1 MFKSKEMIRR
11 LAMLLCLALVIGI
24 LPVGV
29 LSTPVPGNAV
39 PTGNLLTNG
48 GFEEG
53 TAGWKWCA
61 AYSSYADDKHSG
73 EKALQIADESDAAG
87 YSTKQVVAV
96 EAGKTYK
103 VSAWVKILSGKG
115 GYIGVYGISNPDAVS
130 FQQVDGWQEYS
141 LTITIPEGENQAE
154 IEFGAHKGQVVTYL
168 IDDVVFEEV
177 VEEPEDTEP
186 STEATE
192 PSTEATEPSTEATE
206 PAVSNPVVNGG
217 FENGTANWKWC
228 AVYSSYTDD
237 KHSGEKALKI
247 ADETDGNG
255 YSTKQVVTVEGGKIY
270 NVSVWTKI
278 LSGSGGYLAASG
290 TDIAVL
296 EKIVQS
302 GEWAQKTI
310 TIVVPEGVT
319 EVEIEIGTVKAQVVT
334 FLVDDVTVE
343 EVVSEPEETE
353 PSTEATEPSTE
364 DTEPATEATEPSTEA
379 TEPDD
384 GNLLVNGGFE
394 NGTANWKW
402 CAVYSSYTDD
412 KHSGSAALKIADESD
427 AAGYSTKQVV
437 AVEAGKTYKVSAWVK
452 ILSGK
457 GGYIGVYGISNPDAV
472 SFQQVDGWQEYSLTI
487 TIPEGENQ
495 AEIEFGAHKG
505 QVVTFLID
513 DVTVEEVVS
522 EPEETEPSTE
532 ATEPSTEDT
541 EPSTEATEP
550 STEATEPDDGN
561 LLVNG
566 GFENGTASWKWCAV
580 YSSYKNDKHS
590 GSAALKIADETDGAG
605 YYTTQIVPVEPGKT
619 YRLTAWVR
627 VTEGSGGYLAI
638 FGLGTDVDVLQ
649 KVVQE
654 DRWALNSITVTVPE
668 GVTEVTIE
676 VGTVKAQVVTML
688 VDDMKFREISPDEP
702 EETEP
707 PTEAT
712 EPSTEATE
720 PTEPVDPMKP
730 LEEDFETPMDENDL
744 NAGPAGWISNDD
756 VDDVYGSMIALGN
769 DELSHD
775 GNYLLMQ
782 MPGAW
787 KIQSRAF
794 PVEVGYQYTAAFVT
808 RKLFDNGVVAG
819 EAQLCFVS
827 ASGEVLEV
835 QKVAVGDTYGEW
847 AEASVAGV
855 APVGAA
861 KAYIVFTLEYNDIRK
876 EGDYAIDSLTVTRAL
891 EADFEQGETTPTEPS
906 VPGEPDDG
914 DNTGT
919 GDSVVLLP
927 VFGVMAAVVALAVLA
942 IGKRKFF

>member
-61 AYSSYADDKHSG
+61 VYSSYADDKHSG
-73 EKALQIADESDAAG
+73 EKALQFADESDAAG

-103 VSAWVKILSGKG
+103 VSAWVKVLSGKG
-115 GYIGVYGISNPDAVS
+115 GYIGVYGISNAVAVS
-130 FQQVDGWQEYS
+130 FQQSDEWTEYS
-141 LTITIPEGENQAE
+141 VTVTIPENATQAE
-154 IEFGAHKGQVVTYL
+154 VEFGAHKSQVVTYL

-192 PSTEATEPSTEATE
+192 PSTEATEP
-206 PAVSNPVVNGG
+206 VVNNPVVNGG
-217 FENGTANWKWC
+217 FEEGTA
-228 AVYSSYTDD
+228 
-237 KHSGEKALKI
+237 G
-247 ADETDGNG
+247 
-255 YSTKQVVTVEGGKIY
+255 
-270 NVSVWTKI
+270 
-278 LSGSGGYLAASG
+278 
-290 TDIAVL
+290 
-296 EKIVQS
+296 
-302 GEWAQKTI
+302 
-310 TIVVPEGVT
+310 
-319 EVEIEIGTVKAQVVT
+319 
-334 FLVDDVTVE
+334 
-343 EVVSEPEETE
+343 
-353 PSTEATEPSTE
+353 
-364 DTEPATEATEPSTEA
+364 
-379 TEPDD
+379 
-384 GNLLVNGGFE
+384 
-394 NGTANWKW
+394 WKW

-412 KHSGSAALKIADESD
+412 KHSGSAALKIADEADTAAYYTSRKVTVEGGKTYNVSAWTKILSGSGGYLAAFGTDIAVLEKIVQSGEWEQKTITIVVPEGVTEVEIEIGATKAQVVTFLVDDVTIEEVVSEPEVTEPSTEATEPSTEETEPSTEATEPSTEATEPDGNLLVNGGFEEGTASWKWCAAYSSYTDDKHSGSAALKIADESD
-427 AAGYSTKQVV
+427 AAGYYTKQAV

-457 GGYIGVYGISNPDAV
+457 GGYIGIYGISNATAV
-472 SFQQVDGWQEYSLTI
+472 SFETADGWQEYSVTV
-487 TIPEGENQ
+487 TIPADATQ
-495 AEIEFGAHKG
+495 AEVEFGAHKG
-505 QVVTFLID
+505 QVVTYLID
-513 DVTVEEVVS
+513 DVVFEEVTD
-522 EPEETEPSTE
+522 EPEVTEPSTE
-532 ATEPSTEDT
+532 ATEPSTEATEPSTEAT

-550 STEATEPDDGN
+550 STEATEPDGN

-566 GFENGTASWKWCAV
+566 GFEEGTASWKWCAV

-590 GSAALKIADETDGAG
+590 GSAALKFADETDGAG
-605 YYTTQIVPVEPGKT
+605 YYTTQKVPVEAGKT

-668 GVTEVTIE
+668 GVTEATIE
-676 VGTVKAQVVTML
+676 IGSVKSQVVTFL
-688 VDDMKFREISPDEP
+688 IDDVKFREVSPDEP

-720 PTEPVDPMKP
+720 PTAPVDPMKP
-730 LEEDFETPMDENDL
+730 FEENFETPMDENDL
-744 NAGPAGWISNDD
+744 NAGPAGWTSNDD
-756 VDDVYGSMIALGN
+756 VDGVYGSMISLGN
-769 DELSHD
+769 DAQSHD

-787 KIQSRAF
+787 KIQSSAF
-794 PVEVGYQYTAAFVT
+794 PVEVGYKYTAAFVT
-808 RKLFDNGVVAG
+808 RKLVDNDVVAG
-819 EAQLCFVS
+819 EAQLYFVS
-827 ASGEVLEV
+827 ASGEVLAVE
-835 QKVAVGDTYGEW
+835 KVAVGDAYGEW
-847 AEASVAGV
+847 KEAAVEAV
-855 APVGAA
+855 APAGAA
-861 KAYIVFTLEYNDIRK
+861 KAYIVFALEYSDIRK
-876 EGDYAIDSLTVTRAL
+876 EGDYAIDSLTVTRAQ

-919 GDSVVLLP
+919 GDSVMLLP
-927 VFGVMAAVVALAVLA
+927 VFGVMAAVVALAVLV
-942 IGKRKFF
+942 ISKRRYF